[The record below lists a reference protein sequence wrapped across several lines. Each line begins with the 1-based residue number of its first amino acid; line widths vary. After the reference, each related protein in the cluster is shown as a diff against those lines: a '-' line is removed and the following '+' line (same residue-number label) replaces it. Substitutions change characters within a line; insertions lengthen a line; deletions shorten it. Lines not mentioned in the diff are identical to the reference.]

1 MLRRPRQR
9 VSRFLLEAS
18 AHTAD
23 VCADAPSSEV
33 PVTYGRWNH
42 IAVTV
47 DVLLKRVQFYIDG
60 ELVGETYSWDIG
72 FKRRW

>member
-1 MLRRPRQR
+1 MLRHPPTGLSGF
-9 VSRFLLEAS
+9 SRAS

-60 ELVGETYSWDIG
+60 ELVGKRLWDIG
-72 FKRRW
+72 SARW